1 MPTETLTFSS
11 SPTAE
16 WIAALNRTY
25 HDMIEAAY
33 FGRVRKYHG
42 YGVSVAI
49 APMRNDPS
57 RLNRFVTM
65 PSYHFG
71 SLLGGV
77 VEQMADVIKL
87 APAETIAKHMDAL
100 GRDRLA
106 IVFDIVEG
114 EQTCIVEF
122 DRESGSLTTYLALY
136 DVEGGIS
143 GRAGSW
149 VAFPRKYVETVGAR
163 LIWVGSVGL
172 ELLANPKVEHV
183 MTLSPTGVAKMSQ
196 SRVKRGECGVQAMT
210 VIHLTKK
217 VYVGGRAIYP
227 RAEATGGERS
237 PHDRSGHY
245 RHSKRHI
252 AGWEGPLTETSG
264 EWVGVTCYR
273 RWIDDVK
280 VKGGAA
286 KSAPDRGHPK
296 AAQPKATQFR
306 VVQ

>member
-1 MPTETLTFSS
+1 
-11 SPTAE
+11 
-16 WIAALNRTY
+16 
-25 HDMIEAAY
+25 MIEAAY
-33 FGRVRKYHG
+33 FGRVRNYHG

-49 APMRNDPS
+49 PPMRNDPS

-77 VEQMADVIKL
+77 FEQMTGVIGL
-87 APAETIAKHMDAL
+87 VPEATIAEHMDAL

-106 IVFDIVEG
+106 IVFDIAEG
-114 EQTCIVEF
+114 EQTWIVEF
-122 DRESGSLTTYLALY
+122 DRESGPLKTYLALY

-149 VAFPRKYVETVGAR
+149 VAFSRKYVETVGAR

-172 ELLANPKVEHV
+172 EMLANPKIEHL
-183 MTLSPTGVAKMSQ
+183 MAQSPTGVAKMSQ
-196 SRVKRGECGVQAMT
+196 SRVQRGESGVQAMT

-227 RAEATGGERS
+227 RGEAACGERS

-245 RHSKRHI
+245 RHSKRRI
-252 AGWEGPLTETSG
+252 AGWEGPLTETTG
-264 EWVGVTCYR
+264 EWAGVTCYR

-286 KSAPDRGHPK
+286 KSTPGRGHPK
-296 AAQPKATQFR
+296 AAQPKATQYR